1 MKRNILITCGAV
13 LLLWCAT
20 ACDDKL
26 DIVPKGKTTLENV
39 TALELLLNQ
48 EYSLVQTAA
57 SDLGLICNES
67 LGLMMSIPSTL
78 SQPNTLDYA
87 YLTYNDDIDRAALAT
102 EGSRYVEAY
111 KYINYMNVILE
122 KMPGATG
129 DESRKAELMAEAR
142 IMRAYLHWLLV
153 NIHAKQYDEATASEE
168 GGIPYVKD
176 TDVSTQKTKLSLE
189 ETYQCI
195 LDDCTDNIIGQLS
208 DNNATNVMRAD
219 KAFGYAVRAKVLMQM
234 KRYSEALPYAL
245 KALGENGKIEDR
257 SALVETMSWSLDYD
271 IADNYLYMRGS
282 TRAAPCM
289 ETISAETSQMFETGD
304 YVINYDLMGGWSEL
318 YAQMFC
324 GTTGCLLYFGW
335 STSVNE
341 YGINSD
347 RMYYTAAECYIR
359 TGEIRKGL
367 ELIDQVRA
375 KRVENYEPFTTRYDE
390 GETSETEAMAM
401 LQKAKWIE
409 CIATY
414 ENFFDRKRWNTE
426 EKYKRTITR
435 DLGDYGTFT
444 LTPDSPLW
452 VLPFPANAVR
462 YNTSLTQNY

>member
-1 MKRNILITCGAV
+1 MKRNILIACGAA
-13 LLLWCAT
+13 LLMWCTT

-39 TALELLLNQ
+39 TDLELLLNQ
-48 EYSLVQTAA
+48 EYSLVQHAVQ
-57 SDLGLICNES
+57 DLGLICNES
-67 LGLMMSIPSTL
+67 LGLMMSIPSTM
-78 SQPNTLDYA
+78 SQTNTLDYA
-87 YLTYNDDIDRAALAT
+87 YLTYNTDIDRATLAT
-102 EGSRYVEAY
+102 EDTRYEEAY

-122 KMPGATG
+122 KMPDATG
-129 DESRKAELMAEAR
+129 DESSKAGLMAEAHV
-142 IMRAYLHWLLV
+142 MRAYIHWLLV
-153 NIHAKQYDEATASEE
+153 NIYAKQYDEATANEE
-168 GGIPYVKD
+168 GGIAYVKD

-195 LDDCTDNIIGQLS
+195 LDDCTDDIIAQLPDKNS
-208 DNNATNVMRAD
+208 TNVMRAD

-234 KRYSEALPYAL
+234 KRYSDALPYAQ
-245 KALGENGKIEDR
+245 KALNENGKIEDR
-257 SALVETMSWSLDYD
+257 SPLVESMTWSLDYD
-271 IADNYLYMRGS
+271 YAGNYLYMRGS
-282 TRAAPCM
+282 TRAMPCM
-289 ETISAETSQMFETGD
+289 ETLSAETSQMFEAGD

-324 GTTGCLLYFGW
+324 GTTGCLMYFGW
-335 STSVNE
+335 STSANE

-367 ELIDQVRA
+367 ELVDRVRA
-375 KRVENYEPFTTRYDE
+375 KRVEDYEPFTTQYDN
-390 GETSETEAMAM
+390 GATSEAEAMAM

-409 CIATY
+409 CISSY
-414 ENFFDRKRWNTE
+414 ENFFDCKRWNTE

-435 DLGDYGTFT
+435 DLGEYGTFSIA
-444 LTPDSPLW
+444 PDSPLW

-462 YNTSLTQNY
+462 YNASLTQNY